1 MNKRKESKYKTIG
14 QITKE
19 LGLIDSKSGNLQTHT
34 LRFWE
39 SQFKQI
45 RPKIRLGNRRYYSE
59 KDFKVIKLIKYLL
72 KDQGM
77 TIKGVKKIL
86 DNLSSNKLDENIDL
100 SIHAKDY
107 NLKEI
112 KSRLT
117 KITGIISD
125 LKKIKN
131 G

>member
-1 MNKRKESKYKTIG
+1 MIKKNVSTYKTIG

-19 LGLIDSKSGNLQTHT
+19 LGLIDNKSGNIQTHT

-39 SQFKQI
+39 TQFKQI
-45 RPKIRLGNRRYYSE
+45 KPKIRLGNRRYYSD
-59 KDFKVIKLIKYLL
+59 KDFKIIKLVKYLL

-77 TIKGVKKIL
+77 TIKGVRKIL

-112 KSRLT
+112 KDRLT
-117 KITGIISD
+117 KITEIIID
-125 LKKIKN
+125 LKKFKD